1 MLKTLKVSSDNL
13 YEKLLSYFAYL
24 GHDRDQVREGSMPES
39 SLKALS
45 YILTGNGLQIGGFVG
60 LTHVFLATALKGK
73 GSICTVDFNQIH
85 RGIVNPAL
93 TISKAIDFFNV
104 SSNSI
109 LIIGDSNKQ
118 MKLFEKCNFLFD
130 FILLDGN
137 HDKENVLREI
147 FLADKILNSDGYL
160 VLDDID
166 YWEGPRSVYANFP
179 LNYKKIPLDARAGLL
194 KKP

>member
-1 MLKTLKVSSDNL
+1 MLKIHPKNSDNL
-13 YEKLLSYFAYL
+13 YKKIVDYFSHL
-24 GHDRDQVREGSMPES
+24 GHDRRQVVEGSMPENT
-39 SLKALS
+39 LKLLS
-45 YILTGNGLQIGGFVG
+45 NILYGKGLQIGGFVG
-60 LTHVFLATALKGK
+60 LAHVFFGRKFERTRKY
-73 GSICTVDFNQIH
+73 CTVDFNQIH

-109 LIIGDSNKQ
+109 LIIGDSHKQ

-147 FLADKILNSDGYL
+147 FLADKILNSGGYL

-166 YWEGPRSVYANFP
+166 YWEGPRSVYDNFP
-179 LNYKKIPLDARAGLL
+179 LPYKKVPLDQRAGLL
-194 KKP
+194 KKF